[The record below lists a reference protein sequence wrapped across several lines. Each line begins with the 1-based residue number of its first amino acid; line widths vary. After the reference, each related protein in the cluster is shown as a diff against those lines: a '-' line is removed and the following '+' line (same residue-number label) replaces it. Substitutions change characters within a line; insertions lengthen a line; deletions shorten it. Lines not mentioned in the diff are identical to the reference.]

1 MHFVLTMSQLR
12 SDTSRYLPS
21 IIKQTAALMAWKK
34 KKLKHKYMLLQPPQ
48 INGSVSVKSHT
59 GQPVFKKLLLLLKIH
74 PV

>member
-34 KKLKHKYMLLQPPQ
+34 KKVKTQ
-48 INGSVSVKSHT
+48 IHLHVTSATSNKWQCFSEVTHWSTS
-59 GQPVFKKLLLLLKIH
+59 F
-74 PV
+74 